1 VIVMKFGGT
10 SIADAERIANV
21 AGIVQR
27 RVTAR
32 PMVVVS
38 ALGGVTDLLERAIAH
53 ATHDELT
60 KLDSLLAEI
69 ERRHRWALSG
79 SALSSR
85 VRHHLNLELDG
96 MFEDLRLRLRAMR
109 ILGEVTPRTEDA
121 VLACGEIFA
130 ARLVATVF
138 AEAGLPADWVD
149 ARDVMITDDCFGQ
162 AVPLPQSIA
171 ERCDARLAP
180 LLERGRIPVLGG
192 YMGATLG
199 GETTTLGR
207 GGSDRSAAIF
217 GLALHAEEIEIWTD
231 VSGLMTADPCLVP
244 GARALDRL
252 SFAEA
257 TELAFNG
264 ARVLHPDSLAPAVA
278 AEIPVRVL
286 NSLQPELPGTVLYAG
301 PPDVTPRE
309 LASITSRRGI
319 CVVRIIPSGER
330 VDSGFSLRAMQALE
344 ALELTIDLAV
354 TSDRGLTLVRR
365 GEFDAD
371 RLRDALGRDAS
382 IQLQSG
388 CALICFVGAG
398 LLSGKLRGDVLQAL
412 AAWNPEIVLSG
423 ASRVSLSAVI
433 EESRL
438 EEALGSLH
446 GRFFERSSVT

>member
-231 VSGLMTADPCLVP
+231 VSGD
-244 GARALDRL
+244 DR
-252 SFAEA
+252 
-257 TELAFNG
+257 
-264 ARVLHPDSLAPAVA
+264 
-278 AEIPVRVL
+278 
-286 NSLQPELPGTVLYAG
+286 
-301 PPDVTPRE
+301 
-309 LASITSRRGI
+309 
-319 CVVRIIPSGER
+319 
-330 VDSGFSLRAMQALE
+330 
-344 ALELTIDLAV
+344 
-354 TSDRGLTLVRR
+354 
-365 GEFDAD
+365 
-371 RLRDALGRDAS
+371 
-382 IQLQSG
+382 
-388 CALICFVGAG
+388 
-398 LLSGKLRGDVLQAL
+398 
-412 AAWNPEIVLSG
+412 
-423 ASRVSLSAVI
+423 
-433 EESRL
+433 
-438 EEALGSLH
+438 
-446 GRFFERSSVT
+446 